1 MAAEQGND
9 QIRYEPDQPC
19 PPLVSIT
26 AGFQGVLL
34 VLTPIITAVT
44 TTALVSGQS
53 EQYLVWAAF
62 ATLIVCGC
70 ITALQAGR
78 VWRLGTGHVLITAA
92 SVSLIVVGVPALEE
106 GGPPMLTALLVVG
119 ALAQFALSIWL
130 PLLRR
135 IITPVVAGTAL
146 LLLATTVMPIAG
158 NRVLA
163 VPDDVASFAGPLVAL
178 ITLVVVIV
186 MGLRVTGALRLWVP
200 IAGILAGCVAA
211 FPFGLYDFQFVLRA
225 PWVGLPGL
233 WFPGLD
239 LPEVQGFVSL
249 LPMVVIVV
257 LINGIKNM
265 GDSVV
270 VQRLSRRRYRA
281 TDFRLVQG
289 ALNANGL
296 GVLLSGI
303 AASPPT
309 TINSATSGSLVNL
322 TGVASRNV
330 GYVAGF
336 LLVALAFSP
345 KLTAVLLII
354 PAPVMGAYLLVL
366 MGTYLVESIR
376 TVAQDGIDHQKA
388 LIIGL
393 SFSVGIAL
401 ETSGIIRELPWAD
414 ELRFLD
420 NGLTSG
426 TIAAVVMTWFVEIT
440 GSRPRRLAVPL
451 NVASLS
457 DITDFLRKTAVSS
470 GWDDAAADRLF
481 AAGEET
487 LLSLLTETGDGEG
500 GETRRLTV
508 VARPG
513 SGVLE
518 LEFFAALEGLNL
530 QDRLA
535 YISEEEAQ
543 EENASF
549 RLLRHY
555 AQSVQHQ
562 KYHGMDVVKVLVSDT
577 TARPAGLN

>member
-1 MAAEQGND
+1 MASEQGSE
-9 QIRYEPDQPC
+9 QVRYEPDEYC
-19 PPLVSIT
+19 PLPVSVT

-53 EQYLVWAAF
+53 EEYLVWAAF
-62 ATLIVCGC
+62 AALIICGLT
-70 ITALQAGR
+70 TALQAGR
-78 VWRLGTGHVLITAA
+78 VWRFGTGHVLITAA
-92 SVSLIVVGVPALEE
+92 SVSLIIVGVPALEK
-106 GGPPMLTALLVVG
+106 GGPPMLTALLIAG

-163 VPDDVASFAGPLVAL
+163 VPDDAASFAGPLVAL
-178 ITLVVVIV
+178 LTLVVVIAL
-186 MGLRVTGALRLWVP
+186 GLKVTGALRLWVP
-200 IAGILAGCVAA
+200 IVGIVAGCFVAL
-211 FPFGLYDFQFVLRA
+211 PFGLYDFGLVLSA
-225 PWVGLPGL
+225 PWVGLPGM
-233 WFPGLD
+233 WFPGFD
-239 LPEVQGFVSL
+239 LPEAQGFVSL

-270 VQRLSRRRYRA
+270 VQRLSRRRPRA

-289 ALNANGL
+289 SLNANGL

-322 TGVASRNV
+322 TGVASRKV
-330 GYVAGF
+330 GYVAGA

-345 KLTAVLLII
+345 KMTAALLII

-366 MGTYLVESIR
+366 MGTYVVESIR
-376 TVAQDGIDHQKA
+376 TVSQDGIDHRKA

-401 ETSGIIRELPWAD
+401 ETSGIIETLPWA
-414 ELRFLD
+414 EQLAFLD
-420 NGLTSG
+420 NGLTAG
-426 TIAAVVMTWFVEIT
+426 TIAAVLMTGFLEIT
-440 GSRPRRLAVPL
+440 GARPRKLEVPFS
-451 NVASLS
+451 VASLP
-457 DITDFLRKTAVSS
+457 DINEFLRGNAAAS
-470 GWDDAAADRLF
+470 GWDEAATDRLC

-487 LLSLLTETGDGEG
+487 LLSLLTEAESGEG
-500 GETRRLTV
+500 PTGRRLTV
-508 VARPG
+508 VVRPG
-513 SGVLE
+513 ARVLE
-518 LEFFAALEGLNL
+518 LEFFAALEGQNL

-535 YISEEEAQ
+535 YIAEEETQ
-543 EENASF
+543 EQNVSF
-549 RLLRHY
+549 RLLRQY
-555 AQSVQHQ
+555 AESVQHQ
-562 KYHGMDVVKVLVSDT
+562 KYHGMDVVKVLVSDSK
-577 TARPAGLN
+577 ARPASFN